1 MKQNETFYSKI
12 LNKLIKQRRSVSK
25 FLRFATQISARCNML
40 FLFENIQM
48 LYDLI
53 SSNSI

>member
-12 LNKLIKQRRSVSK
+12 LNKLFKQRRSVSK
-25 FLRFATQISARCNML
+25 FLRFATQISARCNIL